1 MTTVLLALITITH
14 LQKSVEIIKKNK
26 NMNIRI
32 LRLETYLQNPS
43 MMFISR
49 GPIQTIEFLYIAKK
63 HSQNKIT
70 LS

>member
-1 MTTVLLALITITH
+1 
-14 LQKSVEIIKKNK
+14 
-26 NMNIRI
+26 MNIRI

-43 MMFISR
+43 MIFIP
-49 GPIQTIEFLYIAKK
+49 GGAIQTIEFLYIAKK